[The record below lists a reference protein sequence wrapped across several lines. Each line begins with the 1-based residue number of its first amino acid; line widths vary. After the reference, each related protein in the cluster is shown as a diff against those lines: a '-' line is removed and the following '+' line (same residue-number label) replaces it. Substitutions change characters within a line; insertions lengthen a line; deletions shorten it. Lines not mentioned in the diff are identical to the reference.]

1 MTTLPKQTLLGSR
14 LTNFDQLPN
23 SALLTVNEIV
33 ILANRTYPKD
43 DNAFSKSNIR
53 TRMQALIYE
62 ALID

>member
-1 MTTLPKQTLLGSR
+1 HSGYTGTYAWADPEK
-14 LTNFDQLPN
+14 
-23 SALLTVNEIV
+23 EIIIV